1 MSSISSDQSET
12 IQYDFT
18 GDIIKDQYLII
29 KEIGSGAYATVWLTY
44 DLNTKTFYA
53 LKIQNAEDFDEGIKE
68 VELFKKVRDTK
79 CKFINNMLYHF
90 IHEKEDDEYV
100 CMLFNLM
107 SGSIFDIIR
116 KGRYARGFSMDIVK
130 DIIYQTLVA
139 LYVTHNKLKLIH
151 TDIKP
156 ENILLYGINND
167 IKELLCQ
174 FASFKFE
181 ETLKKNKKKYR
192 KSRTNPVKK
201 TIDDL
206 LTHLDI
212 ELDSDESSGD
222 ISDNSSSII
231 SLSSEESDISEK
243 SFYDENQIL
252 IDDELISNPKVCLS
266 DYGSCCFLESNSQR
280 EVQTRYYRAP
290 EVILGY
296 PYDEKIDVWSIGCT
310 VYEFITG
317 KTLFSP
323 SKNENLTRN
332 RKHLHDIYSILGK
345 IPNHMVDN
353 CKKRS
358 EFFRQNGL
366 LKGVS
371 KLNYVPL
378 PIFLY
383 NSMKDKIDTS
393 TNEFLELVQFLEKCL
408 ELDPTDRFSV
418 EECLQHPWLDS
429 CYQKYN

>member
-156 ENILLYGINND
+156 ENILLYGINPVITADKTVKDVFKINVFQD
-167 IKELLCQ
+167 QLIKD
-174 FASFKFE
+174 
-181 ETLKKNKKKYR
+181 KKNAYITR
-192 KSRTNPVKK
+192 AMIVP
-201 TIDDL
+201 
-206 LTHLDI
+206 
-212 ELDSDESSGD
+212 
-222 ISDNSSSII
+222 SII
-231 SLSSEESDISEK
+231 HIKDDTTIYFK
-243 SFYDENQIL
+243 IL
-252 IDDELISNPKVCLS
+252 L
-266 DYGSCCFLESNSQR
+266 
-280 EVQTRYYRAP
+280 
-290 EVILGY
+290 
-296 PYDEKIDVWSIGCT
+296 
-310 VYEFITG
+310 
-317 KTLFSP
+317 
-323 SKNENLTRN
+323 
-332 RKHLHDIYSILGK
+332 
-345 IPNHMVDN
+345 
-353 CKKRS
+353 
-358 EFFRQNGL
+358 
-366 LKGVS
+366 
-371 KLNYVPL
+371 
-378 PIFLY
+378 
-383 NSMKDKIDTS
+383 
-393 TNEFLELVQFLEKCL
+393 
-408 ELDPTDRFSV
+408 
-418 EECLQHPWLDS
+418 
-429 CYQKYN
+429 